1 MMTSSL
7 PRAAGIAA
15 LITVSIACSKVTRGG
30 VVVMRIDDHEAHVGL
45 GSNDVTRGDQLT
57 LFRHVCTGAKIKTCH
72 KQAVGSGTVTEVL
85 NESYS
90 IARFST
96 VNSLREGDIVEKT
109 SRPQ

>member
-1 MMTSSL
+1 MKKSHL
-7 PRAAGIAA
+7 PRAAAIAA
-15 LITVSIACSKVTRGG
+15 LITVSTACSEVTRAG

-45 GSNDVTRGDQLT
+45 GSKDVTRGDQLT
-57 LFRHVCTGAKIKTCH
+57 LFRHVCTGSKIKTCH
-72 KQAVGSGTVTEVL
+72 KQALGSGTVTEVL

-96 VNSLREGDIVEKT
+96 VNALREGDIVEKT